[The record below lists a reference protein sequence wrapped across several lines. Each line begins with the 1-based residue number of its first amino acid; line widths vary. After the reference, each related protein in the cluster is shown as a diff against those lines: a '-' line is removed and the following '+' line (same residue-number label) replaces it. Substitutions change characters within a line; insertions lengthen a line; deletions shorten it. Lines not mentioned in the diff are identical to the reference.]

1 MPSTS
6 VRRGLYWSESTRT
19 WHYEFRFHGA
29 KKNGDTGH
37 AHEKLAREWLTAF
50 KGRLADA
57 EVGLVAQGPAPTL
70 QQALRQWLEEWGP
83 RVGARHRVIVE
94 TAITQHLRPLLA
106 TPLPML
112 TTPVVNRAVAEYLAG
127 EGHSEGGANVLL
139 RSLKVVMRYALRAR
153 RIRELPYTVPM
164 LSVQERPRRALTP
177 KDVGTLLA
185 KLQELGAPDQALDQ
199 VRLMVGLGV
208 RVSEACLARVE
219 ALDLERA
226 TFTPWD
232 PDAGT
237 KGGEAVAL
245 PVPRWLL
252 PRLKE
257 LVGDRKE
264 GYILR
269 GARSETPGRQL
280 AWAWLKRARIELK
293 WPWLHPHE
301 LRAAYATML
310 SEKGMA
316 TKGIQTLLRHKDPR
330 TTDKYLRKD
339 LTQAREKLDL
349 IGIEAGLPSESP
361 ISVESVTINSD
372 QSPSSP
378 RGIKIRRSTKQKTKD
393 I

>member
-1 MPSTS
+1 MPSTR
-6 VRRGLYWSESTRT
+6 VRRGLYWSDRTRT
-19 WHYEFRFHGA
+19 WHYEFRFKGT
-29 KKNGDTGH
+29 KYNGDTGH
-37 AHEKLAREWLTAF
+37 AHEKLAREWVVAF

-83 RVGARHRVIVE
+83 RVGARHRAIVE
-94 TAITQHLRPLLA
+94 GAITQHLKAHLA
-106 TPLPML
+106 TPLTML

-127 EGHSEGGANVLL
+127 AGHSEGGANVLL
-139 RSLKVVMRYALRAR
+139 RSLKVVMRYALRTR
-153 RIRELPYTVPM
+153 RIREMPYTVPM
-164 LSVQERPRRALTP
+164 LSVQERPRRAFTP
-177 KDVGTLLA
+177 KDVGILLA

-245 PVPRWLL
+245 PVPGWLL

-269 GARSETPGRQL
+269 GARAETPGRQL

-349 IGIEAGLPSESP
+349 IGIEAGLPSVSP
-361 ISVESVTINSD
+361 ISVESETINSD

-378 RGIKIRRSTKQKTKD
+378 RGIKTRRSTKQ
-393 I
+393 